1 MAEAGHV
8 GTSTNPR
15 VYSLY
20 NGVPESGYE
29 VRAPDVSL
37 AHLVLTRAG

>member
-1 MAEAGHV
+1 MWTLAQTLGFTA
-8 GTSTNPR
+8 
-15 VYSLY
+15 YIM
-20 NGVPESGYE
+20 GVPGSGYE

>member
-1 MAEAGHV
+1 MWTLAQTLGFTA
-8 GTSTNPR
+8 
-15 VYSLY
+15 YIM
-20 NGVPESGYE
+20 GVPESGYE